1 MTQSNHRLARDICTH
16 AQNPQPSPP
25 LIQSLVVGLAM
36 VSIGVV
42 LVLEEQV
49 LVAAVS
55 RKGDSR
61 NAQTGEAVLESVPSC
76 KGALVSPGL
85 AIVRVSYF
93 GTRDQVGG
101 FPLLT
106 FAPRDRIG
114 AGQLIP

>member
-1 MTQSNHRLARDICTH
+1 MLKTHNHHHLLY
-16 AQNPQPSPP
+16 N
-25 LIQSLVVGLAM
+25 SLVVGLAM
-36 VSIGVV
+36 VSIAVV

-101 FPLLT
+101 FSLLT